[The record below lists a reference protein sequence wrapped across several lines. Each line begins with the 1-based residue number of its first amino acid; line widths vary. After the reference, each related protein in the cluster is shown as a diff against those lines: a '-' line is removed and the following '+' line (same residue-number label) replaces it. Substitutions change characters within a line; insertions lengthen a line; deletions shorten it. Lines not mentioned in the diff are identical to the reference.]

1 MDIQDR
7 LHALEHELN
16 SMNYFK
22 FVVINWLLNENLV
35 VTTTTG
41 VEFSVENFNE
51 LEDWRN
57 QNRFIVKFNSTDP
70 LVPSRMMILVFDA
83 EEAFAEF
90 FACLRVPRGEFVCRC
105 SMNDIPT
112 YTPGTERSDLYVISA
127 ISSNLM
133 VFHDRIIMPYRAGR
147 EIFPQSSKSNS
158 AGIATANG
166 PFCGCLAVII
176 FGAYGDSRYWMP
188 NWEHNNMGWSYWVA
202 VIGSVSSLIGGICFL
217 VEARKHS
224 IKHRKFRQA
233 SSDYTMDERR
243 TYS

>member
-41 VEFSVENFNE
+41 VEFGVENFNE

-90 FACLRVPRGEFVCRC
+90 FACLRV
-105 SMNDIPT
+105 S
-112 YTPGTERSDLYVISA
+112 
-127 ISSNLM
+127 
-133 VFHDRIIMPYRAGR
+133 VF
-147 EIFPQSSKSNS
+147 S
-158 AGIATANG
+158 
-166 PFCGCLAVII
+166 
-176 FGAYGDSRYWMP
+176 
-188 NWEHNNMGWSYWVA
+188 
-202 VIGSVSSLIGGICFL
+202 
-217 VEARKHS
+217 
-224 IKHRKFRQA
+224 
-233 SSDYTMDERR
+233 
-243 TYS
+243 